1 MERRNGIFTH
11 AFSESSPDLSGK
23 NGVARA
29 DTILQLI
36 AECKQNK
43 EIANLLNVSVKTVEF
58 HRGRLMNKIGTRTV
72 AELAKHDAL

>member
-29 DTILQLI
+29 DTF
-36 AECKQNK
+36 ESPGSP
-43 EIANLLNVSVKTVEF
+43 E
-58 HRGRLMNKIGTRTV
+58 
-72 AELAKHDAL
+72 